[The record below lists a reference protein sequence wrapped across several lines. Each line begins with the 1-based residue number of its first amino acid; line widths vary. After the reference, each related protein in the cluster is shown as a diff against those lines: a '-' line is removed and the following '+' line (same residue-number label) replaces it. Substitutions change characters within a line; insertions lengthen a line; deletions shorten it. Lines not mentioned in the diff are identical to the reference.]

1 MTTVTIGA
9 SENLMYGHSTDI
21 GKRPNQEDRCALTD
35 FETADGRPAT
45 LAMVADGI
53 GGHNT
58 GEIASNMAKSMIPGL
73 LLGNPPSASEITRR
87 LKTILEETGQAIY
100 TASVDDPNRSG
111 MGTTCTAIVIAD
123 KRLYLAH
130 AGDSRAYLLR
140 SGQLRQLTIDHTWAE
155 EAIRAGRSPEDI
167 RVHPNRGVIMR
178 YLGID
183 PTITIDTRYRANDT
197 EIADTLTTPLFLEPG
212 DTLLLC
218 TDGVS
223 DSVEPRLIVDH
234 LSRGD
239 CQAAAEALVNSA
251 LKAGA
256 TDNVTALVLRLPGG
270 AAAVAAPRRKR
281 SNLLPLLLAALG
293 LVAVTAVAAVA
304 LTSRGQN
311 QATVLPGAT
320 VEATIQSAGAAPAA
334 TPTAAGSGGVQVA
347 TVESLPSATATQLTI
362 ASTATDA
369 VTTTVAITATTTV
382 SDTLPGPGEPTIRP
396 TRTVAPTATPQPRI
410 RDTATPRTGGTAART
425 TAPATGAA
433 TGGVTLLSPPENE
446 KIIGRTK
453 FEWRDQAGFKLGT
466 GQQYELIVWG
476 LNGDPMN
483 DGRSPVG
490 GKTTTSIEADLSGV
504 EDALNLTAGQTYYWG
519 VRLLSAAGE
528 KVRMLSEGRKFVY
541 EKPSGG
547 GDSEPVD
554 PGCVG
559 DACRP

>member
-1 MTTVTIGA
+1 MSTVTIGA
-9 SENLMYGHSTDI
+9 SQNLMYGHHTDI

-111 MGTTCTAIVIAD
+111 MGTTCTAIVVAD

-140 SGQLRQLTIDHTWAE
+140 NGQLRQLTIDHTWSE
-155 EAIRAGRSPEDI
+155 EAIRKGRSPEEI
-167 RVHPNRGVIMR
+167 RVNPNRGVIMR

-183 PTITIDTRYRANDT
+183 PSITIDTRYRTNDT
-197 EIADTLTTPLFLEPG
+197 ETADTLVAPLFLEPG

-223 DSVEPRLIVDH
+223 DSVEPRLMVDY
-234 LSRGD
+234 LARAD
-239 CQAAAEALVNSA
+239 CQAAAEGLVNAA

-270 AAAVAAPRRKR
+270 TAALAAPPRKR
-281 SNLLPLLLAALG
+281 MNVLPLLLAALA
-293 LVAVTAVAAVA
+293 LVAVGAVAAVV
-304 LTSRGQN
+304 LMNRGQS
-311 QATVLPGAT
+311 QAAVQPGVTAAATV
-320 VEATIQSAGAAPAA
+320 QSAVAAPAV

-347 TVESLPSATATQLTI
+347 TVEAAPEASPTLLATLPAATETVTLT
-362 ASTATDA
+362 A
-369 VTTTVAITATTTV
+369 AITATATL
-382 SDTLPGPGEPTIRP
+382 SDTLPSSGEPTIIP
-396 TRTVAPTATPQPRI
+396 TKTTEPTATPRL
-410 RDTATPRTGGTAART
+410 RATATPRTGGTAARAT
-425 TAPATGAA
+425 VPAAGAA
-433 TGGVTLLSPPENE
+433 AGGVILDKPAENAT
-446 KIIGRTK
+446 ISGQTT
-453 FEWRDQAGFKLGT
+453 FAWQPTAGFVLPPNEV
-466 GQQYELIVWG
+466 YELVFWLPG
-476 LNGDPMN
+476 QDGFR

-490 GKTTTSIEADLSGV
+490 ANRQTSITFD
-504 EDALNLTAGQTYYWG
+504 TAGLDFPPGKLMWG
-519 VRLLSAAGE
+519 VRLWGATGA
-528 KVRMLSEGRKFVY
+528 VRMLSDGRAFTY
-541 EKPSGG
+541 EKPGG
-547 GDSEPVD
+547 GNNEPVD
-554 PGCVG
+554 PGCEG
-559 DACRP
+559 DACRKRGP

>member
-1 MTTVTIGA
+1 MSTVTIGA

-21 GKRPNQEDRCALTD
+21 GKRPNQEDRCALID

-140 SGQLRQLTIDHTWAE
+140 NGQLRQLTIDHTWAE
-155 EAIRAGRSPEDI
+155 EAIRAGRSPEEI

-197 EIADTLTTPLFLEPG
+197 EIADALTTPLFLEPG

-223 DSVEPRLIVDH
+223 DSVEPRLIVDY

-270 AAAVAAPRRKR
+270 TAALAAAPRRR

-293 LVAVTAVAAVA
+293 LVVVTAVAAVA
-304 LTSRGQN
+304 LTNRGQN
-311 QATVLPGAT
+311 QAAVLPGAT
-320 VEATIQSAGAAPAA
+320 AAATTQSASAAPVA
-334 TPTAAGSGGVQVA
+334 TPTSAGSGGVQVA
-347 TVESLPSATATQLTI
+347 TVESLPSATATQLAI

-382 SDTLPGPGEPTIRP
+382 SDTLPGPGEPTIVP
-396 TRTVAPTATPQPRI
+396 TKTVAPTATPRP
-410 RDTATPRTGGTAART
+410 RDTATPRTGGTAVRA
-425 TAPATGAA
+425 TAPAAGAA
-433 TGGVTLLSPPENE
+433 ASGVILESPPENAT
-446 KIIGRTK
+446 ISGQTT
-453 FEWRDQAGFKLGT
+453 FTWRPTTGFVLHEGE
-466 GQQYELIVWG
+466 QYELVFWLPNQDG
-476 LNGDPMN
+476 LR

-490 GKTTTSIEADLSGV
+490 ASRQTSKTFD
-504 EDALNLTAGQTYYWG
+504 TAGLEFPPGKLIWG
-519 VRLLSAAGE
+519 VRLWGSSGA
-528 KVRMLSEGRKFVY
+528 VRMLSEGRTFKY

-547 GDSEPVD
+547 ESKPTV
-554 PGCVG
+554 PGNIG
-559 DACRP
+559 TID